1 MTEPTRTIKEGCSSC
16 FRSLVK
22 NPMGVLSVLA
32 LLLFGGALLWAK
44 ARDPFDRI
52 WFTVK
57 TPDHGKAKCVA
68 VLPKTAAKPLPV
80 IVYLHGSG
88 GSLLGSG
95 NELRQMAE
103 MGIAVVAIEYHQTND
118 VVFEAQFMAVQ
129 HHLARQKWADPNA
142 LGWMGFSLGAQ
153 RQLSF
158 LLKHP
163 ESQPRLLVRVGGGWV
178 SELESFKPP
187 LHPASNGLSRV
198 FILHSVQD
206 NVFPLADAERT
217 VVVFRTNGIP
227 VDVSILE
234 GEGHALGP
242 NRELVFRALGEYCLA
257 QFKGPEALADYRSI
271 ASWRANRKPLWVY
284 WSPALLWIA
293 VWFLAGRPRKTA
305 TRTRSMLTRWELVL
319 RWLAAMLATLAVGQA
334 ALHLITPRLVVTDRT
349 LAAARTHL
357 IQPKQQQDF
366 DYLTANSGWTG
377 QRLRTL
383 LTHVALANYNRDLVN
398 WKLDDQ
404 VYRDFVL
411 SPQIGP
417 VADGAMNWRRLLWE
431 SFYPRIRREQDMEA
445 AAEIVVR
452 HLRGRVTIT
461 DTASPTQSIESMWL
475 GQIANVGGFE
485 RLYVAAL
492 RSAGIPARLDP
503 GGRAEFKVET
513 GWKAAPRPLI
523 ESVVR

>member
-1 MTEPTRTIKEGCSSC
+1 MFKEGCSSC
-16 FRSLVK
+16 FRSLVRK
-22 NPMGVLSVLA
+22 PMGVLSVLA
-32 LLLFGGALLWAK
+32 LLLFGGALLWTR

-57 TPDHGKAKCVA
+57 TPGHGKAKSVA

-80 IVYLHGSG
+80 IVYMHGSG

-103 MGIAVVAIEYHQTND
+103 MGLAVVALEYNQTNEAA
-118 VVFEAQFMAVQ
+118 FEAQFEAL
-129 HHLARQKWADPNA
+129 HRSLRRQQWANANA
-142 LGWMGFSLGAQ
+142 LAWVGYSLGAQ

-178 SELESFKPP
+178 PELEWFNPP

-198 FILHSVQD
+198 LILHSEQD
-206 NVFPLADAERT
+206 IVFPLADAERT
-217 VVVFRTNGIP
+217 AAVFRTNGIP

-242 NRELVFRALGEYCLA
+242 NRELVYRALGEYCLT
-257 QFKGPEALADYRSI
+257 QLKGPEALANYRSI
-271 ASWRANRKPLWVY
+271 ASWRTTRKPLWVY

-293 VWFLAGRPRKTA
+293 VWFLAGRPRKPA
-305 TRTRSMLTRWELVL
+305 TRPKAKLTRWELVF
-319 RWLAAMLATLAVGQA
+319 RCLAAMLAMLALGQTA
-334 ALHLITPRLVVTDRT
+334 FHLITPRLAVTDRT
-349 LAAARTHL
+349 LAAARKHL
-357 IQPKQQQDF
+357 IQSKQQQDF
-366 DYLTANSGWTG
+366 DYLTTNSVWKG

-383 LTHVALANYNRDLVN
+383 LTHVELANYNRGLVN

-404 VYRDFVL
+404 VYREFVL

-417 VADGAMNWRRLLWE
+417 AAEGAMNWHRLLWE
-431 SFYPRIRREQDMEA
+431 SFYPRIRREQNMEA

-452 HLRGRVTIT
+452 HLRGRVTMVAG
-461 DTASPTQSIESMWL
+461 DNAAQSIESMWL
-475 GQIANVGGFE
+475 GQIAEVAGFE